1 MRKALPILLL
11 LMTVPLI
18 GQEKQRPH
26 TTSVMID
33 SRPDYAEIVVD
44 GKFIGT
50 TPLNYRLTPGV
61 HRIELT
67 RPGYSVWVRDL
78 TVSDE
83 VATRVA
89 PILLEAPREKP

>member
-1 MRKALPILLL
+1 MRKALPILLPL
-11 LMTVPLI
+11 LTVPLI
-18 GQEKQRPH
+18 GEERQRPN
-26 TTSVMID
+26 TVSVVID

-67 RPGYSVWVRDL
+67 RPGYSTWVRDL

-83 VATRVA
+83 VPTRVA
-89 PILLEAPREKP
+89 PILQPPNKQKE